1 MLRRIKI
8 VLDVLI
14 FGFTIFLVLYGL
26 QKGFDLIELTTNL
39 FYFCAVLLKLILD
52 FIIDIAPWK
61 KNSPPSS

>member
-26 QKGFDLIELTTNL
+26 HKGFDLIELTTNL
-39 FYFCAVLLKLILD
+39 FYFGAVLFKLILD
-52 FIIDIAPWK
+52 FITDTTP
-61 KNSPPSS
+61 